1 MARSRNHFT
10 LTRTNDSITVADNTS
25 AEDIDALSGIERIR
39 FADTALAFD
48 TDGNAGKA
56 YRLYQAAFNRAP
68 DLPGL
73 GYWISHLDKGM
84 GLTEVAYCFEMSTEF
99 QSLYGTNLSNAQ
111 LITLLY
117 RNALHREPDAEGF
130 NYWLDVMDTGR
141 KTRPEMLINFSESAE
156 NKAQIIGSIQNGIE
170 YTLFA

>member
-1 MARSRNHFT
+1 
-10 LTRTNDSITVADNTS
+10 
-25 AEDIDALSGIERIR
+25 
-39 FADTALAFD
+39 
-48 TDGNAGKA
+48 
-56 YRLYQAAFNRAP
+56 
-68 DLPGL
+68 
-73 GYWISHLDKGM
+73 M